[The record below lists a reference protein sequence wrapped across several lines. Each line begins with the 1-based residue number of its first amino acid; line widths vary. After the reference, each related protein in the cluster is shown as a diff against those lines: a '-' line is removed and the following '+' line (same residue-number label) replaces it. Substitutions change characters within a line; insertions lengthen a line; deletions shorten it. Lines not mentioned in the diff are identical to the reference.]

1 MQGLLV
7 EGKEIIKD
15 FSHEWVVGNADLTA
29 IERGIP
35 VSQFNQEMLKRDL
48 EMEFRVFW
56 IIFKLIRRL
65 TETQYHNDN
74 LYDFHPD
81 I

>member
-7 EGKEIIKD
+7 EGKEINKD

-48 EMEFRVFW
+48 EMEFRV
-56 IIFKLIRRL
+56 
-65 TETQYHNDN
+65 
-74 LYDFHPD
+74 
-81 I
+81 